1 MRLVNTLRA
10 LISTLFRRTGVE
22 QEMDEEMRAH
32 IERRAEELER
42 SGVAREE
49 AERRARI
56 EFGGV
61 ERFKEECREE
71 RGGMWPETVWN
82 DVKFGLRMLRKS
94 PGFTATAVL
103 TLALGI
109 GANTAVFS
117 VVNAVVLRP
126 LPYGKLDRLVI
137 VKEWIPKAVPD
148 PIPVC
153 APDVVQIQRENQTF
167 EALAGF
173 KGDEFDFDAGEE
185 PRRVHVDRVSASL
198 FSVLGA
204 QPAIGRAFAAE
215 EDQPGHLVAIL
226 SNGFWERQFA
236 SNREVIGRSVT
247 LNRRPYVVIGVMPRG
262 MVFPLAGMDQ
272 GEVADIFVP
281 MAFTAEELAGVGD
294 NFNYSVVGRLKA
306 GVSVAQASA
315 DLEGIARHIEE
326 TYPAEIRSQFEL
338 SAVVLPLTEQVVGKV
353 RPLLLLLLGAVG
365 FVLLIGCINIGN
377 LLLARATDREREI
390 AVRLALGAS
399 RWRLLRQLM
408 AESMLLTVTGAG
420 AGLAF
425 AYWTTDVLV
434 ALMPKDIP
442 LFHEVGVNT
451 PVLGFTLG
459 LAVLTGLVFGI
470 LPAVSR
476 SRADVNGALKEGGR
490 TGMQGLEQHGLRGA
504 LVVTEVA
511 LAMVLLV
518 GAGLLLRSFQRVV
531 ETDPGFRPER
541 VLTASLNLPESQYKE
556 DAQTKSFYQQL
567 MRRLQQMPG
576 AKTVGASTDLPLESG
591 WTHLFTPEGYQPPPG
606 ANLNRCNHSVILG
619 DYLQAMGVPLIRG
632 RYFTEQDNENSVKV
646 LIVSESLAKRY
657 WPKEDAIEKRL
668 KWGTAES
675 KDPWLTIV
683 GVVGD
688 VKPRGL
694 DMETTQH
701 TYEPYLQLPGS
712 GMNVAVRTSVEPE
725 SMAAQLRRTV
735 WSVDPELAVARLRT
749 MEEVIREST
758 SPRRF
763 SLLLLGSF
771 ALLALVLAAIGIYGV
786 ISYAVVRRV
795 HEIGIR
801 MALGA
806 QERDVMKLVLKQ
818 SMAQLGAGIA
828 IGIAGALAVTRLLGS
843 LLYGVRPTD
852 PTTIGGVVV
861 LLAGVAV
868 AASLIPARRA
878 MKVDPMVAL
887 RYE

>member
-10 LISTLFRRTGVE
+10 QISTLFHRTRAE

-32 IERRAEELER
+32 IERRTEELER

-71 RGGMWPETVWN
+71 RGGMWLEMVWN

-94 PGFTATAVL
+94 PGFTTAAVL

-126 LPYGKLDRLVI
+126 LPYGTPDRLVM

-153 APDVVQIQRENQTF
+153 APDVAQFQRENQTF

-173 KGDEFDFDAGEE
+173 KGDESDFDAGEE

-226 SNGFWERQFA
+226 GDGFWERQFGG
-236 SNREVIGRSVT
+236 NRGVIGRSVT

-262 MVFPLAGMDQ
+262 MVFPLVGMDQ
-272 GEVADIFVP
+272 GEAADIFVP
-281 MAFTAEELAGVGD
+281 MAFTAEELASVGD

-315 DLEGIARHIEE
+315 DLKGIARRIEE

-338 SAVVLPLTEQVVGKV
+338 SAVALPLTEQVVGKV

-390 AVRLALGAS
+390 AVRLTLGAS

-420 AGLAF
+420 VGLAF

-451 PVLGFTLG
+451 PVLAFTLG
-459 LAVLTGLVFGI
+459 LAVLTGLVFGHFAGSERSARGRERGVERRWQDGDAGTRAAAFARSAGSDGGCSCDGPANGRGTAAAEFPASGGDRPWFPAGACADGI
-470 LPAVSR
+470 VEPAGVAVQGRHANQELLPATD
-476 SRADVNGALKEGGR
+476 AA
-490 TGMQGLEQHGLRGA
+490 
-504 LVVTEVA
+504 VA
-511 LAMVLLV
+511 A
-518 GAGLLLRSFQRVV
+518 
-531 ETDPGFRPER
+531 
-541 VLTASLNLPESQYKE
+541 
-556 DAQTKSFYQQL
+556 
-567 MRRLQQMPG
+567 MPG

-606 ANLNRCNHSVILG
+606 ANLNRSNHSVILG
-619 DYLQAMGVPLIRG
+619 DYLQTMGVPLIRG

-657 WPKEDAIEKRL
+657 WPKEDAIGKRL

-694 DMETTQH
+694 DMETMQH

-735 WSVDPELAVARLRT
+735 WSVDPQLAVARLRT

-786 ISYAVVRRV
+786 ISYAVVRPV

-806 QERDVMKLVLKQ
+806 QERDVMKMVLKQ

-852 PTTIGGVVV
+852 PTTIGGVAV

>member
-10 LISTLFRRTGVE
+10 LISTLFRRTRVE
-22 QEMDEEMRAH
+22 LEMDEEMRAH
-32 IERRAEELER
+32 IERRAEELKR
-42 SGVAREE
+42 PGVTREE

-71 RGGMWPETVWN
+71 RGGMWLGTVWN
-82 DVKFGLRMLRKS
+82 DVKFGVRMLRKS
-94 PGFTATAVL
+94 PGFTAAAVL

-117 VVNAVVLRP
+117 VVHAVVLRP
-126 LPYGKLDRLVI
+126 LPYGTPERLVV

-153 APDVVQIQRENQTF
+153 APDVAQFQRENQTF
-167 EALAGF
+167 EVLAGF
-173 KGDEFDFDAGEE
+173 KGDELDFEAGEE
-185 PRRVHVDRVSASL
+185 PQRVHVDRVSASL

-226 SNGFWERQFA
+226 SDGFWERQFGR
-236 SNREVIGRSVT
+236 NREVIGKSVT
-247 LNRRPYVVIGVMPRG
+247 LNRQPYVVIGVMPRG
-262 MVFPLAGMDQ
+262 AVFPLAGMDQ
-272 GEVADIFVP
+272 GEAADIFVP
-281 MAFTAEELAGVGD
+281 MAFTADELASVGD

-306 GVSVAQASA
+306 GVSVAQASS
-315 DLEGIARHIEE
+315 DLQGIAHRIEE

-353 RPLLLLLLGAVG
+353 RALLLLLLGAVG

-390 AVRLALGAS
+390 AVRLTLGAS

-408 AESMLLTVTGAG
+408 AESMLLTMTGAG
-420 AGLAF
+420 VGLAF
-425 AYWTTDVLV
+425 AYWITDVLV

-470 LPAVSR
+470 LPAVSGP
-476 SRADVNGALKEGGR
+476 RAEVNGALKEGGR
-490 TGMQGLEQHGLRGA
+490 TGMQGLEQHRLRGV

-518 GAGLLLRSFQRVV
+518 GAGLLLRSFERVV
-531 ETDPGFRPER
+531 ETDPGFRPEH
-541 VLTASLNLPESQYKE
+541 VLTASLNLAESQYKE
-556 DAQTKSFYQQL
+556 DAQIKSFYQQV

-619 DYLQAMGVPLIRG
+619 DYLQTMGVPLIRG

-657 WPKEDAIEKRL
+657 WPKEDAIGRRL

-725 SMAAQLRRTV
+725 SMAAELRRTV
-735 WSVDPELAVARLRT
+735 WSVDPQLAVARLRT

-806 QERDVMKLVLKQ
+806 QERDVMKLVLMQ

-852 PTTIGGVVV
+852 PTTIVGVVG

-878 MKVDPMVAL
+878 MKVDPTVAL